1 MKSLVSAIALILT
14 FSGSAGATS
23 LIPAT
28 LGDLSRDARI
38 IVRGQVVALQA
49 TWTDDHRAIE
59 TLVTLA
65 SDEYLK
71 GPLGSTIQFRI
82 PGGRLGRFQ
91 SIMVG
96 APQFAVGDR
105 AVLFLGARGPS
116 VPYVLGLSQ
125 GVFRLVGTGS
135 GWLVSPP
142 ALIATG
148 VPARIVRGDPA
159 RRPQRLA
166 DFERQ
171 VRVLA
176 GTSE

>member
-1 MKSLVSAIALILT
+1 VKSLVSASALILT
-14 FSGSAGATS
+14 LSVGARATS

-38 IVRGQVVALQA
+38 IVRGQVIALQA

-71 GPLGSTIQFRI
+71 GQLGSTIQFRI

-91 SIMVG
+91 SIMIG
-96 APQFAVGDR
+96 APQFTVGDR

-116 VPYVLGLSQ
+116 LPYVLGLSQ
-125 GVFRLVGTGS
+125 GVFRLVGTES

-142 ALIATG
+142 ALMATG
-148 VPARIVRGDPA
+148 VQTPIVRGDLA

-171 VRVLA
+171 VRALVGPGA
-176 GTSE
+176 